1 MPASV
6 DETLA
11 EILSLVLERPIA
23 PGEDLRR
30 EDEARWD
37 SLKHLEIIF
46 ATEAAFGVSFSAEEI
61 GEVMS
66 IADLRAKVAAADAP

>member
-1 MPASV
+1 MTT

-11 EILSLVLERPIA
+11 EILTMILERPVA
-23 PGEDLRR
+23 AGENLRR

-37 SLKHLEIIF
+37 SLKHLEIVF

-61 GEVMS
+61 AEVQDV
-66 IADLRAKVAAADAP
+66 AGLKAKVDAA